1 MLGWQTYPAYGRH
14 AYIVQESVGAYMAIL
29 VLAIWRG
36 RHYFWQIFTRL
47 VVGQPNSEETLY
59 RMAWI
64 GIVLGLSFLILFGWW
79 AGMSIA
85 VSVTFFLFF
94 FALSMA
100 ITRLRAEIGFP
111 DHDAHFCGPVQM
123 ITSGV
128 GTTNLTATTK
138 AVMPLF
144 WFISRRFDNHIMPH
158 QLEGFRI
165 ADSIGLSHRNMV
177 WSIVVGSAA
186 GIIVTFWL
194 LLDTSYRLGLDN
206 MPYPSENWARE
217 PWLYLQ
223 EWLRSP
229 TEIDVYHLF
238 VIGLGFALATMM
250 AILRSAFLWWPLHP
264 FGYAVAGSYDMSFL
278 WSCMLT
284 SWVLKWTILHHGGL
298 KAYRRTAPLFLGLV
312 FGEFAMSSVW
322 TIIGILFNWP
332 RVYQFWI

>member
-1 MLGWQTYPAYGRH
+1 
-14 AYIVQESVGAYMAIL
+14 
-29 VLAIWRG
+29 
-36 RHYFWQIFTRL
+36 
-47 VVGQPNSEETLY
+47 
-59 RMAWI
+59 
-64 GIVLGLSFLILFGWW
+64 
-79 AGMSIA
+79 
-85 VSVTFFLFF
+85 
-94 FALSMA
+94 MA

-206 MPYPSENWARE
+206 MPYPSEYWARE

-250 AILRSAFLWWPLHP
+250 AILRSVSSGGRFTHLDTPWPE
-264 FGYAVAGSYDMSFL
+264 V
-278 WSCMLT
+278 
-284 SWVLKWTILHHGGL
+284 TI
-298 KAYRRTAPLFLGLV
+298 
-312 FGEFAMSSVW
+312 
-322 TIIGILFNWP
+322 
-332 RVYQFWI
+332 

>member
-47 VVGQPNSEETLY
+47 VVGQPNSEETPY

-128 GTTNLTATTK
+128 GTTNLTLGYPIET
-138 AVMPLF
+138 
-144 WFISRRFDNHIMPH
+144 
-158 QLEGFRI
+158 
-165 ADSIGLSHRNMV
+165 
-177 WSIVVGSAA
+177 WSGQS
-186 GIIVTFWL
+186 GQSWL
-194 LLDTSYRLGLDN
+194 DLRQESSLL
-206 MPYPSENWARE
+206 
-217 PWLYLQ
+217 
-223 EWLRSP
+223 
-229 TEIDVYHLF
+229 
-238 VIGLGFALATMM
+238 
-250 AILRSAFLWWPLHP
+250 
-264 FGYAVAGSYDMSFL
+264 FGY
-278 WSCMLT
+278 C
-284 SWVLKWTILHHGGL
+284 
-298 KAYRRTAPLFLGLV
+298 
-312 FGEFAMSSVW
+312 
-322 TIIGILFNWP
+322 
-332 RVYQFWI
+332 WIPATD